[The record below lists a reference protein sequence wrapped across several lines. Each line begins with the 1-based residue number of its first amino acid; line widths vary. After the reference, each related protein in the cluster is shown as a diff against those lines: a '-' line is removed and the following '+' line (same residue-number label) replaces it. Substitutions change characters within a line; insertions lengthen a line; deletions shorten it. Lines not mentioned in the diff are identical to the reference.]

1 MVERFQAPLPL
12 SRGTITC
19 PVCLSL
25 FLSGGRNARE
35 RERER
40 LPSYSSLPLQGRLAS
55 MSSGLASSVA
65 FPPAVL
71 PPGRLTSRK
80 ARGSKTQTTAKLWQ
94 HLNMNQCARTPA

>member
-1 MVERFQAPLPL
+1 MQE
-12 SRGTITC
+12 
-19 PVCLSL
+19 
-25 FLSGGRNARE
+25 RE

-80 ARGSKTQTTAKLWQ
+80 ARGSKTQTLG
-94 HLNMNQCARTPA
+94 

>member
-80 ARGSKTQTTAKLWQ
+80 ARGSKTQTLG
-94 HLNMNQCARTPA
+94 